1 MPEYIREW
9 PQQQIDQE
17 RTVQQ
22 SNSRLEREHPDVVSP
37 APLRDATVWF
47 MAISVGVIVAN
58 IYYAQPLLAD
68 IARTFRLTVTQ
79 AGTVA
84 MLSQA
89 GSALGMFLFVP
100 LGDVRERR
108 SLISVLLLGATVSL
122 VLVTIAINALWLMVA
137 SVALGATAA
146 VVHVFLPFA
155 ADLAPSHRRGRVVG
169 TVMSGLL
176 IGILLARTFSGFLG
190 ARFGWRAVYAIAAG
204 MMLLLLIFVQFL
216 LPRSEPRVRLSYAG
230 LLRSIAHLFREHQ
243 ALRESALLGATFFCA
258 FSAFWTTLIFLLET
272 PPYHYGSQV
281 AGLFGLVGMAGAL
294 GAPLVGRF
302 ADRRGPRPAI
312 GIALVLVFLSY
323 LILIAFGKSLVGL
336 IAGVLLLDFSV
347 QAGHV
352 SNQTRIY
359 GLAPEARSRLNTVYM
374 VCYFAGGAIGSVLG
388 AWSWRL
394 AGWSGVCCLGLSV
407 MAFGLLAFSR
417 STRANRQDRQV
428 ALVND

>member
-1 MPEYIREW
+1 
-9 PQQQIDQE
+9 
-17 RTVQQ
+17 
-22 SNSRLEREHPDVVSP
+22 
-37 APLRDATVWF
+37 
-47 MAISVGVIVAN
+47 
-58 IYYAQPLLAD
+58 
-68 IARTFRLTVTQ
+68 
-79 AGTVA
+79 

-216 LPRSEPRVRLSYAG
+216 LPRSEPTVRLSYAG

>member
-1 MPEYIREW
+1 M
-9 PQQQIDQE
+9 
-17 RTVQQ
+17 VHQ
-22 SNSRLEREHPDVVSP
+22 SDSIQLEMEDPHLVATP
-37 APLRDATVWF
+37 APLRNTTVWF

-68 IARTFRLTVTQ
+68 IARTFRLSVTQ
-79 AGTVA
+79 AGAVA

-108 SLISVLLLGATVSL
+108 SLISILLLGATVSL
-122 VLVTIAINALWLMVA
+122 VLVAIAINALWLMVA

-155 ADLAPSHRRGRVVG
+155 AHLAPPDRRGRVVG

-176 IGILLARTFSGFLG
+176 VGILLARTFSGFLG

-216 LPRSEPRVRLSYAG
+216 LPRSEPTVRLSYAG

-258 FSAFWTTLIFLLET
+258 FSAFWTTLIFLLEN

-281 AGLFGLVGMAGAL
+281 AGLFGLVGMTGAL

-336 IAGVLLLDFSV
+336 IVGVVLLDFAV
-347 QAGHV
+347 QCGHV

-359 GLAPEARSRLNTVYM
+359 GLVPEARSRLNTVYM
-374 VCYFAGGAIGSVLG
+374 VFYFAGGAVGSVLG

-394 AGWSGVCCLGLSV
+394 AGWSGVCCLGLSA
-407 MAFGLLAFSR
+407 MAFGLLFFAR
-417 STRANRQDRQV
+417 STRASRRDRQV
-428 ALVND
+428 VLVGD

>member
-1 MPEYIREW
+1 M
-9 PQQQIDQE
+9 
-17 RTVQQ
+17 QQ

-68 IARTFRLTVTQ
+68 IARTFRLSVTQ

-89 GSALGMFLFVP
+89 GTALGMFLFVP

>member
-1 MPEYIREW
+1 LPEYIREW

-68 IARTFRLTVTQ
+68 IARTFRLSVTQ

-89 GSALGMFLFVP
+89 GTALGMFLFVP

>member
-1 MPEYIREW
+1 M
-9 PQQQIDQE
+9 
-17 RTVQQ
+17 VQQ
-22 SNSRLEREHPDVVSP
+22 SNSIQLEREDPNLLAPP

-68 IARTFRLTVTQ
+68 IARTFRLSVTQ
-79 AGTVA
+79 AGAVA
-84 MLSQA
+84 MLSQG

-108 SLISVLLLGATVSL
+108 SLISILLLGATLSL
-122 VLVTIAINALWLMVA
+122 VLVAIAINALWLMVA
-137 SVALGATAA
+137 SVTLGATSA

-155 ADLAPSHRRGRVVG
+155 AHLAPPDRRGRVVG

-216 LPRSEPRVRLSYAG
+216 VPRSEPTVRLSYAG

-243 ALRESALLGATFFCA
+243 ALRESALLGALFFCA

-294 GAPLVGRF
+294 AAPLVGRF

-336 IAGVLLLDFSV
+336 IVGVVLLDFAV
-347 QAGHV
+347 QSGHV

-359 GLAPEARSRLNTVYM
+359 GLAQEARSRLNTVYM
-374 VCYFAGGAIGSVLG
+374 VCYFAGGAVGSVLG
-388 AWSWRL
+388 AWSWRV
-394 AGWSGVCCLGLSV
+394 AGWSGVCCLGLAV
-407 MAFGLLAFSR
+407 MAFGLLVFSR
-417 STRANRQDRQV
+417 SIMASRRDRQL

>member
-1 MPEYIREW
+1 M
-9 PQQQIDQE
+9 
-17 RTVQQ
+17 QQ

-68 IARTFRLTVTQ
+68 IARTFRLSVTQ